1 MTLDLRKI
9 YELLPAVY
17 RTRDAELAAQ
27 LGGLLDP
34 PEQAELQ
41 ALLSISG
48 SLTAQQESRLEE
60 LQDKQQRGPL
70 KALISVIAEQVEV
83 LEESL
88 YRAYDDQFIETCQE
102 WVVPYIGDL
111 VGARGLF
118 VFPNA
123 QFSLRAEVA
132 DTLTNRRRKGTISV
146 LERLARDVTGWDA
159 NVVEYFL
166 FLATSQYMNHIRTD
180 NLSIADVRD
189 ADQQL
194 LNTSFDVYAHTADVR
209 NIAKRRGKYNIPN
222 IGIFL
227 WRIPD
232 NPMENSPAFQLD
244 ARRYRFDAIGR
255 DTPLYTHSATEDQQT
270 QRATPLNV
278 PMPISRRMMN
288 LNFNAYY
295 GAGKSVLLEYTIPGS
310 PPPSVP
316 IEVCNLSDLKDSG
329 GNVIGWAHMPQDNI
343 AIDPELG
350 RIAFPANQPA
360 PTNVHVN
367 YYYGFSA
374 QMGGGQYSRVLD
386 SDAGVTVRVPDDFPT
401 IQQALNSA
409 VSQLVDPMISAVV
422 EIQDNEYYIEDP
434 TVAVPAGKTIE
445 LRAKSGARPVVVL
458 NGDLTITGGSES
470 AFQINGLMIAGGSI
484 AVPLNDGSGNPNAL
498 HGLQL
503 SHCTLFPGPTLGIGN
518 VTAQPA
524 APRLWIEATDV
535 VVTIDSCILGS
546 IRAADT
552 CQFTITNSIVD
563 ALADSEVAY
572 SGLDSIGA
580 GGPLTI
586 KNSTVTGKVHTL
598 RMDLATN
605 TIFVAELLS
614 MDLWLGPVIA
624 DQLQQG
630 CVRFS
635 FVPLGSLVPREY
647 RCQPTPEDTTAV
659 SPAFTATNCGDPGY
673 CQLATQ
679 SGTEI
684 TQGADDQSEMGVF
697 HDLYQPQRESNLA
710 GSLQEYLRFG
720 LEAGIVHAS

>member
-1 MTLDLRKI
+1 MTLDLNKI

-17 RTRDAELAAQ
+17 RTRDADLAAQ

-48 SLTAQQESRLEE
+48 SLTAQQERRLEE

-70 KALISVIAEQVEV
+70 KALISVITEQVEV

-88 YRAYDDQFIETCQE
+88 YQAYDDQFIETCQE

-118 VFPNA
+118 VFPDA
-123 QFSLRAEVA
+123 KFSLRAEVA

-146 LERLARDVTGWDA
+146 LERLARDVTGWEA

-166 FLATSQYMNHIRTD
+166 SLATTQYMNHVRID
-180 NLSIADVRD
+180 NLAIADVRD

-194 LNTSFDVYAHTADVR
+194 LNTPLDPNAHTGDVR
-209 NIAKRRGKYNIPN
+209 NIAKRLGKYNIPN

-232 NPMENSPAFQLD
+232 NPMENSPAFQLN

-255 DTPLYTHSATEDQQT
+255 DTPLYTHSATEDQGS

-288 LNFNAYY
+288 LNFDAYY
-295 GAGKSVLLEYTIPGS
+295 GAGKSVLLDYTLPGS

-316 IEVCNLSDLKDSG
+316 ITVCNLSDVKDLS
-329 GNVIGWAHMPQDNI
+329 GNVIGWAHSPQDNI

-360 PTNVHVN
+360 PTGVRVS
-367 YYYGFSA
+367 YYYGFSS

-386 SDAGVTVRVPDDFPT
+386 SGAGVTVKVPDDFPT
-401 IQQALNSA
+401 IQQALDSA
-409 VSQLVDPMISAVV
+409 VGQLVDPMISAVV

-434 TVAVPAGKTIE
+434 TVEVPAGKTIE
-445 LRAKSGARPVVVL
+445 LRAKDGARPVLVL
-458 NGDLTITGGSES
+458 AQDFEVTGGSES
-470 AFQINGLMIAGGSI
+470 AFKINGLMIAGGGI
-484 AVPLNDGSGNPNAL
+484 VVPANDGSGNPNGL
-498 HGLQL
+498 HGLEL
-503 SHCTLFPGPTLGIGN
+503 SDCTLFPGATPVIGT
-518 VTAQPA
+518 VPAQPV
-524 APRLWIEATDV
+524 APRLWIEGIDV
-535 VVTIDSCILGS
+535 VVTIGRCILGS
-546 IRAADT
+546 IRATDA
-552 CQFTITNSIVD
+552 CQFTITNSIID
-563 ALADSEVAY
+563 ALAKTEVAY

-580 GGPLTI
+580 GGRLTV
-586 KNSTVTGKVHTL
+586 KNSTIIGKVHTV
-598 RMDLATN
+598 RMDRASN
-605 TIFVAELLS
+605 TIFVADLLGL
-614 MDLWLGPVIA
+614 DLWLGPVLA

-647 RCQPTPEDTTAV
+647 RCQPTPDDTSV
-659 SPAFTATNCGDPGY
+659 VFPAFTALNCGDPGY
-673 CQLATQ
+673 CQLAMQ

-720 LEAGIVHAS
+720 LEAGIFHAS

>member
-1 MTLDLRKI
+1 VTLDLNKI
-9 YELLPAVY
+9 YELLPAFY
-17 RTRDAELAAQ
+17 RTRDAALAAQ

-41 ALLSISG
+41 ALLAISG
-48 SLTAQQESRLEE
+48 SLTAQQERRLEE

-88 YRAYDDQFIETCQE
+88 FQAYDDQFIETCRE

-123 QFSLRAEVA
+123 KFSLRAEVA
-132 DTLTNRRRKGTISV
+132 DTLTNRRRKGTVSV
-146 LERLARDVTGWDA
+146 LERLARDLTGWDA

-166 FLATSQYMNHIRTD
+166 SLATTQYMNHIRLG

-189 ADQQL
+189 ADEQL
-194 LNTSFDVYAHTADVR
+194 LNTPFDPDAHTADVR
-209 NIAKRRGKYNIPN
+209 NIAKQRGKYNIPN
-222 IGIFL
+222 IGIHV

-232 NPMENSPAFQLD
+232 NPMENSPAYKLD
-244 ARRYRFDAIGR
+244 ARRYWFDAIGR
-255 DTPLYTHSATEDQQT
+255 DTPLYTHAVTEDQVT

-288 LNFNAYY
+288 LNFDAYY
-295 GAGKSVLLEYTIPGS
+295 GAGKSVLLDYRIAGS
-310 PPPSVP
+310 PPPSPPV
-316 IEVCNLSDLKDSG
+316 IVCNLSDVKDSG
-329 GNVIGWAHMPQDNI
+329 GNVIGWAHQPQDDI

-360 PTNVHVN
+360 PTNVHVI
-367 YYYGFSA
+367 YYYGFSS
-374 QMGGGQYSRVLD
+374 QMGGGQYSRLLD
-386 SDAGVTVRVPDDFPT
+386 SGAGVTIRVPNDFVT

-409 VSQLVDPMISAVV
+409 VSQLVDPMVSAVV
-422 EIQDNEYYIEDP
+422 EIQNNEYYIEDP

-445 LRAKSGARPVVVL
+445 LRAKDGARPVLVL
-458 NGDLTITGGSES
+458 AQDFAITGRTES
-470 AFQINGLMIAGGSI
+470 AFKINGLMIAGGTI
-484 AVPLNDGSGNPNAL
+484 TVPANDATGNPNGLHAL
-498 HGLQL
+498 GL
-503 SHCTLFPGPTLGIGN
+503 SHCTLFPGATPKIGN
-518 VTAQPA
+518 VVAQPA

-535 VVTIDSCILGS
+535 VVAVDSCILGS
-546 IRAADT
+546 IRATDA
-552 CQFTITNSIVD
+552 CQFTVTNSIVD
-563 ALADSEVAY
+563 ALAKTEVAY
-572 SGLDSIGA
+572 GGLDSIGA
-580 GGPLTI
+580 GGPLTV
-586 KNSTVTGKVHTL
+586 KNGTIIGKVHTL
-598 RMDLATN
+598 RMDLASN
-605 TIFVAELLS
+605 TIFVAELLVL
-614 MDLWLGPVIA
+614 DLWLGPVVA

-635 FVPLGSLVPREY
+635 FVPLGSLVPRGY
-647 RCQPTPEDTTAV
+647 RCQPTPADTSV
-659 SPAFTATNCGDPGY
+659 VFPAFTALNCGDPGY
-673 CQLATQ
+673 CQLAPQ

-697 HDLYQPQRESNLA
+697 HDLYQPQRESNLV

-720 LEAGIVHAS
+720 LEAGIFHAS